1 MTVEGK
7 APSVLDWA
15 VYHEECWR
23 QELVAMYVI
32 PYIFNLDSIWK
43 TMAGFVYRS
52 L

>member
-32 PYIFNLDSIWK
+32 PHIFNMDIIGK
-43 TMAGFVYRS
+43 TVAGFVYRP